1 MNNQEVVERLDIL
14 ISLMI
19 PQFESNKY
27 QIKGLGLDILK
38 LADAEHSIED
48 MVKKLKK
55 PRTIID
61 PLLSKLRAQGL
72 VKSISKNSKTFYIRL
87 L

>member
-19 PQFESNKY
+19 PKFESARY

-38 LADAEHSIED
+38 LCDAEHPVED
-48 MVKKLKK
+48 MMKRLKK
-55 PRTIID
+55 PRTTID
-61 PLLSKLRAQGL
+61 QTLSKLRLQGFI
-72 VKSISKNSKTFYIRL
+72 KSISKNSKTFYIRL

>member
-19 PQFESNKY
+19 PQFKPDKY
-27 QIKGLGLDILK
+27 QIKGLGLDVLK
-38 LADAEHSIED
+38 LADAEHSVED

-55 PRTIID
+55 PRTVID
-61 PLLSKLRAQGL
+61 PILSKLRTQGL
-72 VKSISKNSKTFYIRL
+72 IKSISKNSKTFYIRL